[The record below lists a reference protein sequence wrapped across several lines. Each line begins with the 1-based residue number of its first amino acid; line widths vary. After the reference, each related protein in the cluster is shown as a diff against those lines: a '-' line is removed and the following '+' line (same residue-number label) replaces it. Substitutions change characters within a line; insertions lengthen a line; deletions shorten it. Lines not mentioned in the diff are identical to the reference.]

1 MNEQYVTPAKHF
13 SQAEDQPGWQRS
25 QAAPWVRNA
34 LYTIIQVGALAADL
48 RCCKNGYCQGDPMD
62 STTRRTFIIQL
73 ATAGSAL
80 ASAGAATAA
89 TPGLVDEKDP
99 QAAAMGYVADTTKAD
114 GKKYPKHTNDQK
126 CGGCQLFAGKAGD
139 AAGPCPI
146 FAGKQVSATG
156 WCSSFMKKVG

>member
-1 MNEQYVTPAKHF
+1 
-13 SQAEDQPGWQRS
+13 
-25 QAAPWVRNA
+25 
-34 LYTIIQVGALAADL
+34 
-48 RCCKNGYCQGDPMD
+48 MD

-80 ASAGAATAA
+80 AAAGAATAA
-89 TPGLVDEKDP
+89 APGLVDEKDP

-114 GKKYPKHTNDQK
+114 GKKYPKHTADQK